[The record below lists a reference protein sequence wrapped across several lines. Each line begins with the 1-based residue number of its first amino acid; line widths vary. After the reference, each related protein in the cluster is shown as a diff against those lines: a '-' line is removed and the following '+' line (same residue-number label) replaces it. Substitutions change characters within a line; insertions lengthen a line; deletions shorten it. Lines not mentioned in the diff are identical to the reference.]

1 MCAGSAVLFQ
11 ACLVG
16 CGRAKLHACISYCIY
31 LSANFCGVVARAFR
45 RARPLDATG
54 TALAPDT
61 TMAMLA
67 TLLAGSSAW
76 MVGQGPLTR
85 SATAATAG
93 RARIA
98 ELQMDEG
105 AVAASRPEAFV
116 GSSFGSSAMGFR
128 QGTLVLEDGTRLRGV
143 SFGFEESIAGEHLH
157 PIHHPLLTRR
167 RPDWP
172 RALLTRCVGRGRRAR
187 LHHGDGGVPGDP
199 HRPLV
204 QGSDPHAH
212 QPYHR

>member
-1 MCAGSAVLFQ
+1 LARNCAELPRDDTDG
-11 ACLVG
+11 
-16 CGRAKLHACISYCIY
+16 
-31 LSANFCGVVARAFR
+31 
-45 RARPLDATG
+45 
-54 TALAPDT
+54 ALT

-98 ELQMDEG
+98 ELQMEED

-116 GSSFGSSAMGFR
+116 GSSFGSSVMGFR

-157 PIHHPLLTRR
+157 PIHHPL
-167 RPDWP
+167 
-172 RALLTRCVGRGRRAR
+172 
-187 LHHGDGGVPGDP
+187 
-199 HRPLV
+199 
-204 QGSDPHAH
+204 
-212 QPYHR
+212 